1 MRFAVSLAVI
11 ALGAILTFGVRHDT
25 SGVSVHAIGVILM
38 LVGIIG
44 FALGYD
50 LYKTR
55 RRTDV
60 IYRQDGGRTVLEPNV
75 PSPDEPI
82 DPMA

>member
-1 MRFAVSLAVI
+1 MRFAISLAVI
-11 ALGAILTFGVRHDT
+11 ALGAILTFGVKHDP
-25 SGVSVHAIGVILM
+25 SGVSIHAIGVILM
-38 LVGIIG
+38 LVGLAG
-44 FALGYD
+44 FALGYK

-60 IYRQDGGRTVLEPNV
+60 IYRDDGKTVLEPNS
-75 PSPDEPI
+75 PSPDDPI

>member
-11 ALGAILTFGVRHDT
+11 ALGAILTFGIKHDP
-25 SGVSVHAIGVILM
+25 SGVSIHAIGIILM
-38 LVGIIG
+38 IVGIVG
-44 FALGYD
+44 FAFGYK

-60 IYRQDGGRTVLEPNV
+60 IYRDDGETVLEPNT